1 MSAEGCIMPYDV
13 FSDDTPAGFRNTMS
27 ANRQAMDVFIGISDE
42 ERRALIEGARNVR
55 SKAEM
60 KSYVNRIGGFK
71 TPHGP
76 VQL

>member
-1 MSAEGCIMPYDV
+1 MPYEV

-27 ANRQAMDVFIGISDE
+27 VNRQAMDVFIGLSE
-42 ERRALIEGARNVR
+42 HERRALIDGARNIR

-60 KSYVNRIGGFK
+60 KSYVNRIGDIK
-71 TPHGP
+71 QPHGP